1 MTVTLLRGGTL
12 FDGVSPQRRLA
23 SVLVVDGLI
32 ARVDEHIPASKV
44 DKIIDVGG
52 AWVTPGFID
61 AHSHAD
67 VAVLTG
73 EQMESRVQSG
83 VTTEIVGQDGL
94 GLAHARGMARDQMIE
109 MLTPVAGNIGNL
121 LFDDVADYLRA
132 VNRGAY
138 SRVASLSPHGTIR
151 ASVAGRSLRPV
162 TDDEMVRMADAFAND
177 LRAGSLGLS
186 TGLSYPPASASD
198 TAEIVTLLSAG
209 GPETVYVTHLRSYGK
224 DFNRALLEALEITRI
239 SRCHLHL
246 SHFHVSGPA
255 REGMARL
262 YLEQVEE
269 ASPTATLD
277 SYPYPHGCTFLT
289 SLLPDRLQ
297 HLAYEELRVIAGR
310 STGWFLQEIARMGP
324 GETISVGWEGL
335 IVAGL
340 KGNQGKWNGLSLGQ
354 IGSRTHQ
361 MPEEI
366 VLKIISEQIRS
377 PMVLVPQGITENI
390 NQVASSPMQVVGSD
404 GIFGS
409 GGPHPRISGTFMRF
423 LHLAMT
429 ESIDTSVEQA
439 VAKMTSKTAKI
450 FGLTLGA
457 IRRGYPADLLVLDP
471 SRITPGDD
479 VVNSTPSAVQHAF
492 IGGSQTVQNGV
503 WRERKLPNMA
513 LRRGQ

>member
-12 FDGVSPQRRLA
+12 FDGVSPQRRLV
-23 SVLVVDGLI
+23 SVLVEDGLI
-32 ARVDEHIPASKV
+32 ANVDEHIPASKA
-44 DKIIDVGG
+44 DRIIDVHG

-67 VAVLTG
+67 VAVMTG
-73 EQMESRVQSG
+73 EGMENRVQSG

-94 GLAHARGMARDQMIE
+94 GLAHARGMARDQMTE
-109 MLTPVAGNIGNL
+109 MLTPVAGNLADLI
-121 LFDDVADYLRA
+121 FDDVADYLRA
-132 VNRGAY
+132 VDRGAY
-138 SRVASLSPHGTIR
+138 ARVASLSPHGTIR

-162 TDDEMVRMADAFAND
+162 TGDQLVRMVGAFEND

-186 TGLSYPPASASD
+186 TGLSYPPALASD

-209 GPETVYVTHLRSYGK
+209 GPGTTYVTHLRSYGK
-224 DFNRALLEALEITRI
+224 GFDKALLEALEITRI

-246 SHFHVSGPA
+246 SHFHVSGPG

-262 YLEQVEE
+262 YLEQVEK
-269 ASPTATLD
+269 ASPSASLD

-297 HLAYEELRVIAGR
+297 HLAYEELQVITGR
-310 STGWFLQEIARMGP
+310 STGWFVQEIARMGP

-335 IVAGL
+335 IIAGL
-340 KGNQGKWNGLSLGQ
+340 TGNQEKWNGLSLKQ
-354 IGSRTHQ
+354 IASRTQ
-361 MPEEI
+361 QRPEEI
-366 VLKIISEQIRS
+366 VLELISEQTRS

-390 NQVASSPMQVVGSD
+390 NQVATSPMQVVGSD

-409 GGPHPRISGTFMRF
+409 GAPHPRISGAFLRF

-429 ESIDTSVEQA
+429 ESIDLSVEQA
-439 VAKMTSKTAKI
+439 VAKMTSTTAKI
-450 FGLTLGA
+450 FGLTLGVVKP
-457 IRRGYPADLLVLDP
+457 GYPADLLVLDP
-471 SRITPGDD
+471 NHITRGDD

-492 IGGSQTVQNGV
+492 IGGSQTVENGV
-503 WRERKLPNMA
+503 WQERKLPNMA
-513 LRRGQ
+513 LRRRQ